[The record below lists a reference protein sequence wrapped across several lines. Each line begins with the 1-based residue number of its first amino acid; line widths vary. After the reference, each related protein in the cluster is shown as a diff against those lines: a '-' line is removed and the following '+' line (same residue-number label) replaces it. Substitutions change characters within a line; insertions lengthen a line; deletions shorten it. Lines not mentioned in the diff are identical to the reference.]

1 MRRASFPTVL
11 PLFAVVIILFSGCSS
26 RGSKRVRN
34 PGSAVRPNSG
44 PVLKPLSKEDAIRL
58 VNHNIAQ
65 LNGTVR
71 ATGSVDGYFMSPK
84 SQRRFVN
91 YSVDGTLFFMP
102 PYYLR
107 FDMKKLG
114 DRQALFGSNDQ
125 YYWAYTKDDNAFTCG
140 DVGGENPDLPVRPN
154 QIIEALGMTPIPGDG
169 SGAKMSVQAD
179 YQNVVMGNKEYWLD
193 RRAPRLIR
201 KLIFR
206 NRDGSVAMTSD
217 LSDYRAMP
225 GGPYLPH
232 LVNAE
237 WPDRNARLR
246 FDIGRWTMTPDVGPG
261 GPQFA
266 TPPECLRGGGG
277 AGAN

>member
-1 MRRASFPTVL
+1 MRRACFPTLL
-11 PLFAVVIILFSGCSS
+11 PLLAVVLILIPGCSS
-26 RGSKRVRN
+26 RGSRRVRN
-34 PGSAVRPNSG
+34 PGSAVRPNTG
-44 PVLKPLSKEDAIRL
+44 PVLNPLSKEDAIRL
-58 VNHNIAQ
+58 VNDNIAQ

-91 YSVDGTLFFMP
+91 YSIDGTLFFMP

-107 FDMKKLG
+107 FDLKKLG
-114 DRQALFGSNDQ
+114 DRQALFGANESH
-125 YYWAYTKDDNAFTCG
+125 YWAYTKDDNSFTCG
-140 DVGGENPDLPVRPN
+140 DVGGANPDLPVRPN
-154 QIIEALGMTPIPGDG
+154 QIIEALGMTPISAGVP
-169 SGAKMSVQAD
+169 GAKMKVQAD
-179 YQNVVMGNKEYWLD
+179 YQHVVLGHKEYWLD

-201 KLIFR
+201 KVIFR

-225 GGPYLPH
+225 GGAFLPH

-266 TPPECLRGGGG
+266 TPPECRQGSGGRTGR
-277 AGAN
+277 